1 MKLRLKGN
9 SLRLRVTRSELARL
23 QAGQPIEEAVLFP
36 ANAVLFPA
44 NKDARLSYVLQVGSH
59 SQPVHV
65 AFASPQIVVSVSPD
79 QLASWSDEHQVGIYA
94 SLAVDES
101 TNLEVAIEKD
111 FACLDLSDEDNKDTF
126 ANPLAGKAC

>member
-23 QAGQPIEEAVLFP
+23 QAGQRIEETILFP
-36 ANAVLFPA
+36 AN
-44 NKDARLSYVLQVGSH
+44 NDARLSYALQVGSH

-65 AFASPQIVVSVSPD
+65 AFALQQIVVSVSQD
-79 QLASWSDEHQVGIYA
+79 QLVSWSDEHQVGIYA
-94 SLAVDES
+94 SLAINES
-101 TNLEVAIEKD
+101 KNLEVAIEKD

-126 ANPLAGKAC
+126 ANPMAGKAC

>member
-9 SLRLRVTRSELARL
+9 SLRLRVTRSELTRL
-23 QAGQPIEEAVLFP
+23 LAGERIEETVLFP
-36 ANAVLFPA
+36 TNP
-44 NKDARLSYVLQVGSH
+44 NTSLSYALEVGSN

-65 AFASPQIVVSVSPD
+65 AFASQQIVVSVSQD
-79 QLASWSDEHQVGIYA
+79 QLTSWSGEHQVGIYA
-94 SLAVDES
+94 SLPVTES
-101 TNLEVAIEKD
+101 TDLEVAIEKD

>member
-9 SLRLRVTRSELARL
+9 SLRLRVTRSEFARL
-23 QAGQPIEEAVLFP
+23 QAGQRIEET
-36 ANAVLFPA
+36 VLFPA

-65 AFASPQIVVSVSPD
+65 AFALQQIVVSVSQG
-79 QLASWSDEHQVGIYA
+79 QLASWSDEHQVGVYA
-94 SLAVDES
+94 SLAVNES

>member
-36 ANAVLFPA
+36 AN
-44 NKDARLSYVLQVGSH
+44 KDVRLSYVLQVGSH

-65 AFASPQIVVSVSPD
+65 AFASQQIVVSVSPD
-79 QLASWSDEHQVGIYA
+79 QLASWSDEHQVGVYA
-94 SLAVDES
+94 SLAVNES
-101 TNLEVAIEKD
+101 TNLEVSLEKD

>member
-9 SLRLRVTRSELARL
+9 SLRLRVTRSELTRL
-23 QAGQPIEEAVLFP
+23 LAGERIEETVLFP
-36 ANAVLFPA
+36 TNP
-44 NKDARLSYVLQVGSH
+44 NTSLSYALEVGSN

-65 AFASPQIVVSVSPD
+65 AFASQQIVVSVSPD
-79 QLASWSDEHQVGIYA
+79 QLTSWSGEHQVGIYA
-94 SLAVDES
+94 SLPVTES
-101 TNLEVAIEKD
+101 TDLEVAIEKD